1 MAEAFLLK
9 LDVHSQKILQSCVWV
24 PEDHPFFISLDP
36 SSTDVTIQKGRAP
49 DITKPTSPSSV
60 PGALSSALTFLKSPL
75 LSDMVLSVGSSASSF
90 RLNSWA
96 TEIIQELCAL
106 EPPSP
111 RQIMHA
117 QLSKC
122 ILKARPL
129 LCAEFQTSITTSYSM
144 VQARPLL
151 CAELF
156 SWDFDVS
163 ILLAIRG
170 QPVQNPMVRMLS
182 PSLAHNRPTLREQEK
197 QH

>member
-1 MAEAFLLK
+1 MAEGFLLK
-9 LDVHSQKILQSCVWV
+9 LDVQSQKILQSCVWV
-24 PEDHPFFISLDP
+24 PEGHPFFISLDL

-75 LSDMVLSVGSSASSF
+75 LSDMVLSVWSSVSSF
-90 RLNSWA
+90 HLNSWV

-111 RQIMHA
+111 RQIIHA

-129 LCAEFQTSITTSYSM
+129 LY
-144 VQARPLL
+144 
-151 CAELF
+151 AELF

-197 QH
+197 QPLILVNNLQ